1 MAYEVFST
9 FTRCAAI
16 HGSHSNVPG
25 AVACYN
31 TIVTNIEGKIPSW
44 KHTGKH
50 VHVVGAVDRQGR
62 QRALTDREISQLT
75 NLGLPP
81 EAFLIEKETIT
92 TFNNIAEMFHEASR
106 LMPISN
112 ISLEGLFDYEA
123 RNKHFWGTT
132 AGMGQAFVFAQQIV
146 FTVEL
151 ALKALLE
158 ASGKLLTVPPNT
170 WQTHDLVELFNLLDT
185 EEQRTLEQR
194 WKSLPS
200 SHNQSH
206 KNLFDLLSATKNHYM
221 DWRYIPTLTSTELS
235 LDVTAMLG
243 ASGLILGLAMDT
255 FRENSPVSVNVEVT
269 SQAPAS
275 PDRPDATKVLKRVM
289 VKGVIQSVNIPE
301 GFEPHSQVDVV
312 VQLEAYYDGM
322 TNKESIE
329 SVTARFR
336 KSQVESYY
344 GIVGENVCLV
354 GWSTESDPH
363 ILDSA
368 SHNGTLNR
376 GASYTFEHRTLRGTV
391 FDLKKREKEGEQTAE
406 FTLILD
412 DSTYYTKVDC
422 HFLTDEER
430 EQIVDVRLGAEITI
444 QGQSTLLNGKPV
456 SLFAPR
462 IVN

>member
-1 MAYEVFST
+1 MPYEVFST

-16 HGSHSNVPG
+16 HGAHSNVPD
-25 AVACYN
+25 AAACYN
-31 TIVTNIEGKIPSW
+31 TIVTNIEGGIPSW

-50 VHVVGAVDRQGR
+50 VHVVGAVDRHGR
-62 QRALTDREISQLT
+62 QRALTGREISQLT
-75 NLGLPP
+75 NLGLLP
-81 EAFLIEKETIT
+81 EAFLSEKDTIT
-92 TFNNIAEMFHEASR
+92 TFNNIAEMFYEASR

-112 ISLEGLFDYEA
+112 ISLEGMFDYEA
-123 RNKHFWGTT
+123 RNKHFWGTNG
-132 AGMGQAFVFAQQIV
+132 GMGQAFAFAQQIV

-158 ASGKLLTVPPNT
+158 ASGKLLTVPPKT
-170 WQTHDLVELFNLLDT
+170 WQTHDLVELFKLLDT
-185 EEQRTLEQR
+185 EEKRTLEQR

-200 SHNQSH
+200 SDNQSH
-206 KNLFDLLSATKNHYM
+206 ETLFDLLSATKNQYM

-243 ASGLILGLAMDT
+243 ASGLILDLAKDT
-255 FRENSPVSVNVEVT
+255 FRRNSPVKVETT
-269 SQAPAS
+269 SQTFPS
-275 PDRPDATKVLKRVM
+275 SSVQQDATKVPKPVM
-289 VKGVIQSVNIPE
+289 VEGIVQSVNMPA
-301 GFEPHSQVDVV
+301 GFDPHSQVDVV
-312 VQLEAYYDGM
+312 VKPEIYFAGPSSGVLPQ
-322 TNKESIE
+322 

-344 GIVGENVCLV
+344 GIVGENVRLV

-368 SHNGTLNR
+368 SHNETLNR
-376 GASYTFEHRTLRGTV
+376 GDSYTFEHRALRGTV
-391 FDLKKREKEGEQTAE
+391 YDLKKREKEGKQTAE

-412 DSTYYTKVDC
+412 DYTYYTKVDC
-422 HFLTDEER
+422 HFLTDTER
-430 EQIVDVRLGAEITI
+430 EQIADVRLGAEITI
-444 QGQSTLLNGKPV
+444 QGQATLLNGKPV